1 METRILG
8 LSAVRRAQLNRIVGV
23 IFRGSFWLDGLITYT
38 AGIKDK
44 NYVAGLASTM
54 RGSKQYSQ
62 IHAVVFSRENILPNG
77 VKDFD
82 RLAGEIDIPILV
94 LRRLRL
100 RNRRSTSIWS
110 PNKDPA
116 TVHELFSIGCAAEMS
131 TPEAVRVADL
141 IANQL

>member
-1 METRILG
+1 
-8 LSAVRRAQLNRIVGV
+8 LNRIVGV
-23 IFRGSFWLDGLITYT
+23 IFRGSLWLDGLFTYT
-38 AGIKDK
+38 ADIKDK
-44 NYVAGLASTM
+44 KYVTGLASTV

-62 IHAVVFSRENILPNG
+62 IHAVIFSRENILPNG
-77 VKDFD
+77 VQDFN
-82 RLAGEIDIPILV
+82 RLADEIDLPILV

-116 TVHELFSIGCAAEMS
+116 TVNELFSIGCAEEMS
-131 TPEAVRVADL
+131 IPEAARVADL